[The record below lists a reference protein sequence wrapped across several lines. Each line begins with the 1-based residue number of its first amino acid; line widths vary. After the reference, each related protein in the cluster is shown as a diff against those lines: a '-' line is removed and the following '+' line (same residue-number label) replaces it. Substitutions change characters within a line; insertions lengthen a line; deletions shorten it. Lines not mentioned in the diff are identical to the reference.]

1 MTTEERIEM
10 SETRQFK
17 IVFHN
22 SVNDQRNLFGGIAM
36 QWMDEVAYIT
46 ATRFTKM
53 KVVTVSS
60 EKIEFFKMIKL
71 GSIIEIIGKVVK
83 VGRVKINIKV
93 EIFLEESDSFA
104 RNKAVEAVF
113 AFAAINEKNSPVRI
127 DCAEKAESIMPVL
140 V

>member
-22 SVNDQRNLFGGIAM
+22 SLNDQGNLFGGIAM

-46 ATRFTKM
+46 AMRFTKM

-60 EKIEFFKMIKL
+60 EKMEFLKMIKL
-71 GSIIEIIGKVVK
+71 GSIIEIIGIVVK

-93 EIFLEESDSFA
+93 EIYIEEPDSFA
-104 RNKAVEAVF
+104 RNKAVEVVF
-113 AFAAINEKNSPVRI
+113 TFAAINENNSPVRL
-127 DCAEKAESIMPVL
+127 DVAENSNIYTPGT
-140 V
+140 